1 VKRSDLDEGLVQE
14 LATLAASWSGFTKDA
29 VHVDAIRR
37 AVTDCL
43 QRPMTPKEL
52 RHKAAAKDPQ
62 IVDVFRQAVC
72 VGETYFFR
80 SPEHFSFLREGVL
93 APLVA
98 SGANHLRAWS
108 AACSTGEE
116 AYSIAASLLAAVPAR
131 SGARL
136 EVLGTDL
143 SPESLRRARLGEYRP
158 WSVRETAP
166 IPVPL
171 LHRTADGRIRV
182 GEDVRAITK
191 FATHDLLDPVPAEFG
206 MFNVIFCR
214 NVLVYFDAAAVRLAT
229 KHLAERLLPGGVI
242 VFGVLEVNDPPPG
255 LVSIGGPG
263 LTAFARPLQ
272 MTTKVPTRR
281 PKSLSL
287 RSPSPKS
294 AKKTSL
300 KPEPRR
306 SLHPK
311 RRMSLAPAAK
321 SPSSDIKAR
330 HIDALHLIE
339 QNQRREALNLLSQI
353 QRQAPAYVAAL
364 LDQALLYQKSGH
376 RKLASELM
384 LQILRLTDAFPIE
397 TMLPGLEELP
407 VSYYRAAAESFLRG
421 ARKERA

>member
-1 VKRSDLDEGLVQE
+1 MKRHDLDEGLVDE
-14 LATLAASWSGFTKDA
+14 LATLAAGWSGFTKDA
-29 VHVDAIRR
+29 IHLDAIRR
-37 AVTDCL
+37 AASDCL
-43 QRPMTPKEL
+43 KKPMTSKEL
-52 RHKAAAKDPQ
+52 RQKAVSHDPQ
-62 IVDVFRQAVC
+62 IVGVFRQAVC

-80 SPEHFSFLREGVL
+80 SPEHFSFLRDGVL

-98 SGANHLRAWS
+98 SGADNVRAWS

-116 AYSIAASLLAAVPAR
+116 AYSIAASLLAAGPHH
-131 SGARL
+131 GAHL

-143 SPESLRRARLGEYRP
+143 SPESIRRARLGEYRP

-171 LHRTADGRIRV
+171 LHRTGDGRIRV
-182 GEDVRAITK
+182 DDEVRAITK

-214 NVLVYFDAAAVRLAT
+214 NVLVYFDAASVRLAT

-242 VFGVLEVNDPPPG
+242 VFGVLEVSEPPPG
-255 LVSIGGPG
+255 LVGIGGPG
-263 LTAFARPLQ
+263 LTAFARPLHT
-272 MTTKVPTRR
+272 TTKIPTRR
-281 PKSLSL
+281 PKSLSV
-287 RSPSPKS
+287 RAPSPKS
-294 AKKTSL
+294 IKKTSL

-306 SLHPK
+306 SVHPK
-311 RRMSLAPAAK
+311 RRPSLAPAAK
-321 SPSSDIKAR
+321 PPSSDVRAR

-339 QNQRREALNLLSQI
+339 RDQRREALHLLSQI
-353 QRQAPAYVAAL
+353 QHQAPGYVAAL

-384 LQILRLTDAFPIE
+384 HQILRLTDAFPIE
-397 TMLPGLEELP
+397 AMLPGLEELP
-407 VSYYRAAAESFLRG
+407 VSYYRAAAESFLKG